1 MHSLPTRLPS
11 LLRSK
16 KTCAACTRR
25 ILAGSQAQQGQ
36 ARPSKAVAGVVG
48 LTFLDERIYRVRHE
62 TVIHPLLAPT
72 VPLVVGLGRIP
83 GLRRMKVPMKWLSRM
98 YTLVNDKKL
107 LSIFLKDRT
116 SAGASVSLGFLSSF
130 MSYRPDVEP
139 ENFAV
144 CPVLLAQP
152 EKDR

>member
-1 MHSLPTRLPS
+1 
-11 LLRSK
+11 
-16 KTCAACTRR
+16 
-25 ILAGSQAQQGQ
+25 
-36 ARPSKAVAGVVG
+36 
-48 LTFLDERIYRVRHE
+48 
-62 TVIHPLLAPT
+62 
-72 VPLVVGLGRIP
+72 
-83 GLRRMKVPMKWLSRM
+83 MKVPMKWLSRM

>member
-1 MHSLPTRLPS
+1 M
-11 LLRSK
+11 
-16 KTCAACTRR
+16 
-25 ILAGSQAQQGQ
+25 
-36 ARPSKAVAGVVG
+36 AGVVG

-72 VPLVVGLGRIP
+72 VRLVVGLGRIP